1 MFSKNCICGIILK
14 RIGEGAMKIFK
25 YIYLGLISPYLAL
38 KNYFH
43 NSIKDVTVYKY
54 KALTSDNKK
63 ESDYLC
69 IKEKIIKNF
78 FVVENKKLV
87 SIKSNFFI
95 KYRFRYINK
104 KELSKKEIVYF
115 LTEINSFINAG
126 HNILNSISLIIKKC
140 KYKNLERVLR
150 LVRYDLMCGNDL
162 ATALS
167 MQGES
172 FPKLLTAVLM
182 DISASDEQHLKELED
197 YYKTLYLNE
206 VDYNKAWMYKIFVL
220 PYALLVLVFILGYI
234 IPQFYKLYKIFLNE
248 ELTFLKGFLKLKKY
262 SNSIFFLFVILICI
276 LLLFIIG
283 NYFKNFKQK
292 FEIVTMKLFR
302 KTITSKQL
310 VIFSK
315 TMSLVIKY
323 NIKDKNVIKNITD
336 NNYFQDLINKSF
348 DLYRENQ
355 IISSAL
361 KHEKYFS
368 PKDYDMIKTGEKF
381 DSLLLQVN
389 NIGNYYQKQ
398 FAIIIN
404 RNMKIIGPIIIIFS
418 TIFFGSIIL
427 ILLFQCLMIIK

>member
-1 MFSKNCICGIILK
+1 MFSKFSFCGIIVK
-14 RIGEGAMKIFK
+14 RIGEGAMKILK

-38 KNYFH
+38 KKYFH

-78 FVVENKKLV
+78 FIVENKKLLSV
-87 SIKSNFFI
+87 KTNFFI
-95 KYRFRYINK
+95 KYRFRHINK
-104 KELSKKEIVYF
+104 NELSKKEIVYF
-115 LTEINSFINAG
+115 LTQVNSFVKAG
-126 HNILNSISLIIKKC
+126 HNIISSISLIIKKC

-167 MQGES
+167 MQGNS
-172 FPKLLTAVLM
+172 FPRLLITVLH
-182 DISASDEQHLKELED
+182 DKSISDEQHLIELEN

-206 VDYNKAWMYKIFVL
+206 VDYNKTWMYKIFVI
-220 PYALLVLVFILGYI
+220 PYALLVLVFIFGYI
-234 IPQFYKLYKIFLNE
+234 IPQFYILYKLFLNE
-248 ELTFLKGFLKLKKY
+248 ELTFLKRFLKLKKY
-262 SNSIFFLFVILICI
+262 SNSIFIIFVILIGI
-276 LLLFIIG
+276 LLFLVLG
-283 NYFKNFKQK
+283 NGFKKFKQK
-292 FEIVTMKLFR
+292 FEMITMKIFR

-315 TMSLVIKY
+315 TFSLIIKY
-323 NIKDKNVIKNITD
+323 NIKDKDVIKNITD
-336 NNYFQDLINKSF
+336 NNYFQQLINKSF

-389 NIGNYYQKQ
+389 NISNYYQKQ